1 MIKFKKPYRSVHAYK
16 WKKLI
21 PNAILAL
28 MVFVIEQILLAVPLP
43 LEKDNATISI
53 LKILGGLILF
63 VALIAAL
70 FNMIQKN
77 DMVKYQATNRTLRK
91 MVPKTLAL
99 CLTAIPLL
107 IGINALSYQVRILFK
122 VPLVSDNQN
131 IINTLTKSSN
141 IYIGIY
147 LCIVGVLIAPII
159 EEIIFRYMMLNKV
172 FDENHQRAGI
182 ITSIV
187 IFTLLHMIDDFS
199 GHIIWGSVI
208 ADIIIY
214 GSMATVFTWIYV
226 KTDNLKYSITIH
238 ITNNLISFIPLLV
251 ILVPKIINTIH
262 LPKVL

>member
-1 MIKFKKPYRSVHAYK
+1 
-16 WKKLI
+16 
-21 PNAILAL
+21 
-28 MVFVIEQILLAVPLP
+28 VPLP
-43 LEKDNATISI
+43 LEKDDATISI

-63 VALIAAL
+63 IALIAAL

-77 DMVKYQATNRTLRK
+77 DMAKYQTTNRTLRK
-91 MVPKTLAL
+91 MVPKTTAL

-147 LCIVGVLIAPII
+147 LCIVGILIAPII

-187 IFTLLHMIDDFS
+187 IFALLHMVDDFS
-199 GHIIWGSVI
+199 GHIVWGSVI

-226 KTDNLKYSITIH
+226 KTDNLKYSITVH
-238 ITNNLISFIPLLV
+238 ITNNLISFIPLLA
-251 ILVPKIINTIH
+251 ILIPKIINTIQ